1 MPDELS
7 FDALAERGQ
16 YRAFQRAYGK
26 ENQAMLG
33 LIFLTVAWSY
43 AAHVYGHATVFTFFT
58 RYSILGVLVYL
69 LICGLR
75 YAHAAFEKVAQN
87 YSQLQKEQNDAQ
99 REERFREKARER
111 RRRAKEMGELK
122 SGTDSDTAA
131 TTTSQAAPAA
141 GQPPFVPAQ
150 DAPKVQAAAVPV
162 VLKEQGVSEQ
172 NSEVT
177 ENQSTDSTQPSTAQ
191 EQARHGNRKKSDKR
205 SPAAKGGDQKAAQK
219 TAQPKPPNQKAA
231 QSKPPAVEAA
241 ATETPKI
248 PEARNPEVAPPPIP
262 SVSELIASVNELKN
276 NIDIQNA
283 EDRVALAKKQALR
296 AHEQLR
302 AQQVAMH
309 DRERAASV
317 DEAPRN
323 SLKGLL
329 RPAASG
335 QGGYIPPHL
344 REGYTPKTANAQMPR
359 SFEGRPPRPTAAVV
373 KKPSKPFS
381 PAPLARQSGGAAIP
395 IPLPK
400 PTSKESSPATSESS
414 SLRSSP
420 HVSPDQVK
428 EAEKVAFHPAAA
440 DQRKELK
447 VKKAPA
453 RPAPTKK
460 PADSIQSKNV
470 FMLLPDDDGDSD

>member
-205 SPAAKGGDQKAAQK
+205 SPAAK
-219 TAQPKPPNQKAA
+219 
-231 QSKPPAVEAA
+231 
-241 ATETPKI
+241 
-248 PEARNPEVAPPPIP
+248 
-262 SVSELIASVNELKN
+262 
-276 NIDIQNA
+276 
-283 EDRVALAKKQALR
+283 
-296 AHEQLR
+296 
-302 AQQVAMH
+302 
-309 DRERAASV
+309 
-317 DEAPRN
+317 
-323 SLKGLL
+323 
-329 RPAASG
+329 
-335 QGGYIPPHL
+335 
-344 REGYTPKTANAQMPR
+344 
-359 SFEGRPPRPTAAVV
+359 
-373 KKPSKPFS
+373 
-381 PAPLARQSGGAAIP
+381 
-395 IPLPK
+395 
-400 PTSKESSPATSESS
+400 
-414 SLRSSP
+414 
-420 HVSPDQVK
+420 
-428 EAEKVAFHPAAA
+428 
-440 DQRKELK
+440 
-447 VKKAPA
+447 
-453 RPAPTKK
+453 
-460 PADSIQSKNV
+460 
-470 FMLLPDDDGDSD
+470 